1 MRKGAFDFTRGGRAM
16 SVPALVSLLATY
28 GGLPVRGA
36 ASAVLQALAAFGG
49 ASGSDSSYRAAVAAR
64 AGVSTRSVS
73 RALVVLR
80 ALGLVSV
87 VQTKRGFRFV
97 LNREALQAAAARL
110 DGLRCAARASHVSI
124 RKARPAISRAVR
136 LVFGFKGC
144 QVGKPLT
151 DPKILEGQQAV
162 FTAVLPPVG
171 PSVGISDGLSALDR
185 AISFGLKA
193 RGLS

>member
-1 MRKGAFDFTRGGRAM
+1 MRKGAFDYSRGGRALT
-16 SVPALVSLLATY
+16 VPALVSLLATY
-28 GGLPVRGA
+28 GALPVRGA
-36 ASAVLQALAAFGG
+36 ASAVLQALASFGG
-49 ASGSDSSYRAAVAAR
+49 ASGSDTSYRAAVAAR

-73 RALVVLR
+73 RALVDLR

-87 VQTKRGFRFV
+87 VQMKRGFRFV

-110 DGLRCAARASHVSI
+110 DGLRCAARAAGVSI

-144 QVGKPLT
+144 QVGNPLT
-151 DPKILEGQQAV
+151 DPKILEGKQAV
-162 FTAVLPPVG
+162 FTAVAPAVL
-171 PSVGISDGLSALDR
+171 PSVGLSDGLSALDR